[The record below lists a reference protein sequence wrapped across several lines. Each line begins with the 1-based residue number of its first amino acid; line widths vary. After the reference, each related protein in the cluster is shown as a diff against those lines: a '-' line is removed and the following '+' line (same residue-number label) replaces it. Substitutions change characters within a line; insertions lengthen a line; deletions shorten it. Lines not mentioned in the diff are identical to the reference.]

1 MCKFIISFFLS
12 AARWYETVWMTCSLY
27 LLVDLRPL
35 HVLWVASPPGTWAG
49 SGSLSRC
56 CTEKFGSLSL
66 LYNQCPE
73 SQQFDIL
80 GKLLVY
86 NRQYFSTST
95 EQALRFLKKYQMETV
110 LKMLLLQWIHNAK
123 EEKLKLNKLMKDLHS
138 RCIHGSMLCF
148 EIKGHL
154 TNKLS

>member
-80 GKLLVY
+80 GKRLVY

-95 EQALRFLKKYQMETV
+95 EQVFKKVPNGNSAENVVITMDSQRKGGKTQTQQTDERSSF
-110 LKMLLLQWIHNAK
+110 KMHPWVKA
-123 EEKLKLNKLMKDLHS
+123 MFWD
-138 RCIHGSMLCF
+138 
-148 EIKGHL
+148 
-154 TNKLS
+154 